1 MGHPARRFRLTS
13 RSQHVAVAQPSWRK
27 GAGIAG
33 ILLLIALLAALV
45 ASLSGVVGRWPVLA
59 QALFYLVIGVIW
71 IAPLKPLL
79 RWMETGRFRA
89 G

>member
-1 MGHPARRFRLTS
+1 M
-13 RSQHVAVAQPSWRK
+13 AVSKPKWRV
-27 GAGIAG
+27 GAGIAA
-33 ILLLIALLAALV
+33 ILLLIAALAVLV
-45 ASLSGVVGRWPVLA
+45 ATQSAVIGRWPGFL
-59 QALFYLVIGVIW
+59 QALFYVLVGVAW

>member
-1 MGHPARRFRLTS
+1 M
-13 RSQHVAVAQPSWRK
+13 AVAKPSWRK

-33 ILLLIALLAALV
+33 ILLLIVALAVLV
-45 ASLSGVVGRWPVLA
+45 ASFSSVVGGWPMLL
-59 QALFYLVIGVIW
+59 QALFYLVIGLIW